1 MTVSDITRRVNALRP
16 ETENL
21 STVSYIR
28 YINDLQAILYK
39 NIISKHKTG
48 IMYRALDDDYDDG
61 YVDTEAELIL
71 PDEYADMYVY
81 YIAAQCDLGKG
92 ETTRYNNTM
101 ALYNTLYQR
110 YADYINREYM
120 PIQRAKITVGGM

>member
-1 MTVSDITRRVNALRP
+1 MTINEIIRKVNELRT
-16 ETENL
+16 ETESL
-21 STVSYIR
+21 AMVYYTR
-28 YINDLQAILYK
+28 YINALQAILYK
-39 NIISKHKTG
+39 NIISKHKTD
-48 IMYRALDDDYDDG
+48 IVYEEPEEYEEP
-61 YVDTEAELIL
+61 VLIV
-71 PDEYADMYVY
+71 PTEYADMYVY
-81 YIAAQCDLGKG
+81 YIVAQCDLMKG